1 LEIVSSL
8 REAVQRPYQSTM
20 RCPIP
25 EAVLL
30 QRVIGT
36 HSINFGEGDEVAFG
50 ICYQEL
56 TIERNVDVS
65 E

>member
-1 LEIVSSL
+1 
-8 REAVQRPYQSTM
+8 M
-20 RCPIP
+20 WGPIP

-30 QRVIGT
+30 ERVIGT
-36 HSINFGEGDEVAFG
+36 HSKNFGQGYEVTFG

-65 E
+65 K

>member
-1 LEIVSSL
+1 
-8 REAVQRPYQSTM
+8 M
-20 RCPIP
+20 RSPVP

-30 QRVIGT
+30 QREIGT

>member
-1 LEIVSSL
+1 
-8 REAVQRPYQSTM
+8 M
-20 RCPIP
+20 RGPVP

-36 HSINFGEGDEVAFG
+36 HPIHFGQGDKVAFG

-56 TIERNVDVS
+56 TIERNVDVR